1 MIRTAFHAL
10 LPVLALGQAGMPQL
24 RIGSNE
30 QSPLAYRTPGGASEG
45 FFVAALTE
53 AGRRAGYDVR
63 WVFRTDS
70 VTQALSS
77 GDVDLWAAA
86 IATPERRNVL
96 HFTSPWWSDPFYI
109 VVPATSGVQNQSALA
124 GRTLTIH
131 RGPPLSTAA
140 ETLFP
145 NVKLNYQ
152 AFSADA
158 LRSVCS
164 GRSDAVLLTRLHLRE
179 LLLRRPAG
187 CDAALQTIPHSLESL
202 NLAIAA
208 SFTNRRMAET
218 LREQIGG
225 MARDGSLARQ
235 AAQYAG
241 IERSIPEGLYV
252 SPTSPYLPIL
262 LALLLSCTAAAF
274 FYAARQRRA
283 RLHAVAAA
291 GHAARAKEQFLA
303 TVSHEIRTPMN
314 AVLGYLDLLEDTPL
328 TTEQKHL
335 AGDISRGTSSL
346 LTLITNILDFSRI
359 RSGTLELARDRVD
372 LVPLLQDVASST
384 VLIAEAKDLE
394 LAVYLDPTAPRWF
407 LGDAGRLR
415 QILLNLT
422 ANAVKF
428 TTAGCVKLDAGYKN
442 GNLVFVIRDT
452 GAGIPNNKFQEIF
465 EPFAQV
471 DSTDTRRHGGV
482 GLGLAIVRDL
492 VRMMHG
498 VIDLDSRVGI
508 GSQFTVRLPLLPDSP
523 DGWIGRDSAGRGFL
537 AVLLVRESANAA
549 ILREYLQFSG
559 VETHVFRD
567 ENEVTAWLRKNGPS
581 SQKELL
587 LFADPRLLAIPELF
601 ARDVRTMGW
610 HGAKRL
616 YLVGPISVLRLLTHR
631 SREPFQGTFEWPVS
645 VTGLLQ
651 ILLPAAPAAKE
662 SAPQPP
668 VRSGPVLVVDDNPI
682 NRKVAGS
689 LLRKLGCQ
697 VDVADDGQTAVEMCR
712 RTEYSLVLMDCQ
724 MPVMD
729 GYAAANLIRSH
740 PSPAAKPRI
749 IGVSASTEPE
759 TRTRC
764 LESGMDGYLP
774 KPLTAAVL
782 RTLFDPIEE
791 PNSKP

>member
-1 MIRTAFHAL
+1 
-10 LPVLALGQAGMPQL
+10 MPQL

-30 QSPLAYRTPGGASEG
+30 QSPLAYRASGGAPAG

-77 GDVDLWAAA
+77 GDIDLWAAA
-86 IATPERRNVL
+86 TSTLERRKVL
-96 HFTSPWWSDPFYI
+96 HFTAPWWSDPFYI
-109 VVPATSGVQNQSALA
+109 VVAAASGIQDQRALA

-131 RGPPLSTAA
+131 RGPPLSMPA
-140 ETLFP
+140 ETVFP
-145 NVKLNYQ
+145 NVKLIYQ
-152 AFSADA
+152 AFSEDA

-164 GRSDAVLLTRLHLRE
+164 GQADAVLLTRLHLRE

-187 CDAALQTIPHSLESL
+187 CDAALRTIPHSLDSL
-202 NLAIAA
+202 HLAIAA
-208 SFTNRRMAET
+208 SFTNRKMAES
-218 LREQIGG
+218 LREQIGS
-225 MARDGSLARQ
+225 MARDGSLARIV
-235 AAQYAG
+235 AQFPGA
-241 IERSIPEGLYV
+241 ERSIAEDAYV
-252 SPTSPYLPIL
+252 APTSQFTAVLV
-262 LALLLSCTAAAF
+262 ALLLSCSAAALI
-274 FYAARQRRA
+274 YAARQRRA
-283 RLHAVAAA
+283 RLQAVAAA
-291 GHAARAKEQFLA
+291 EHASRAKEQFLA

-346 LTLITNILDFSRI
+346 LTLISNILDFSRI
-359 RSGTLELARDRVD
+359 RSGTLELAGERVD
-372 LVPLLQDVASST
+372 LVSLLQDVASST

-394 LAVYLDPTAPRWF
+394 LAVYLDPTAPRWVR
-407 LGDAGRLR
+407 GDTGRLR

-428 TTAGCVKLDAGYKN
+428 TTAGCVKLDAGFKN
-442 GNLVFVIRDT
+442 GDFVVVIRDT
-452 GAGIPNNKFQEIF
+452 GAGIPNDKLQEIF

-471 DSTDTRRHGGV
+471 DSTDTRSHGGV

-498 VIDLDSRVGI
+498 VIEVDSRVGI

-523 DGWIGRDSAGRGFL
+523 EGWIAQDSVGRGLL

-549 ILREYLQFSG
+549 ILREYLRFCG
-559 VETHVFRD
+559 AETHVFRD
-567 ENEVTAWLRKNGPS
+567 EEEVNAWLRKNGAT

-610 HGAKRL
+610 NHARRL
-616 YLVGPISVLRLLTHR
+616 YLAGPISVMRFLTHR
-631 SREPFQGTFEWPVS
+631 SREPFHGTVEWPIS
-645 VTGLLQ
+645 VTELLE
-651 ILLPAAPAAKE
+651 ILVPAHPAAK
-662 SAPQPP
+662 AHTPQLPML
-668 VRSGPVLVVDDNPI
+668 SGPVLVVDDNPI
-682 NRKVAGS
+682 NRKVAS
-689 LLRKLGCQ
+689 ALLRKLGCH
-697 VDVADDGQTAVEMCR
+697 VDVADDGQAAVEMCR
-712 RTEYSLVLMDCQ
+712 RTAYSLVLMDCQ

-729 GYAAANLIRSH
+729 GYAAANLICSH
-740 PSPAAKPRI
+740 SSPAGKPRI

-759 TRTRC
+759 TRSRC

-774 KPLTAAVL
+774 KPLTAAAL
-782 RTLFDPIEE
+782 RTLFDSIEE